1 MQYRNGDGNH
11 LPGAAVGMKVHFW
24 GTRGSI
30 PAALRAEFIRAK
42 IKKALKQ
49 AIQSGLRDITRVE
62 EFIDTELPFT
72 VAGTYGTNT
81 SCVEFRTFSKDFFI
95 CDAGTGIKDLGE
107 YALRSGD
114 SILGATYH
122 LFISHLHWDHIQGFP
137 FFSPAY
143 LPNNTIYIYS
153 AHQKTENIFKS
164 QHEPPTFP
172 LEFKNLGANIRFVAL
187 EPDKE
192 YVIADVT
199 VRLIEQ
205 MHPGVSYGYRF
216 ESNGKSLVYSTDSEH
231 KLDVRAPD
239 SSFLQ
244 FCKKCDL
251 LIFDAQYGFAESQT
265 LKENW
270 GHSSNILGVEL
281 AKDAGVKHLCIFH
294 HEPSLN
300 DQELNEFYQ
309 DTLHYERIYQPKI
322 PLQVTMS
329 YDGLEVEL

>member
-1 MQYRNGDGNH
+1 
-11 LPGAAVGMKVHFW
+11 MKVHFW

-49 AIQSGLRDITRVE
+49 AIQSGLQDMDQVE
-62 EFIDTELPFT
+62 AFVDNELPFI

-81 SCVEFRTFSKDFFI
+81 SCVEFRTDSDDVFI
-95 CDAGTGIKDLGE
+95 CDAGTGIRELGE
-107 YALRSGD
+107 YALRSRG
-114 SILGATYH
+114 SIMGATYH

-153 AHQKTENIFKS
+153 AHEETEQVFQS
-164 QHEPPTFP
+164 QHSPPTFP
-172 LEFKNLGANIRFVAL
+172 LDFKNLGADIQFVAL
-187 EPDKE
+187 DPSSE
-192 YVIADVT
+192 YTIADVN
-199 VRLIEQ
+199 VRLLEQ
-205 MHPGVSYGYRF
+205 MHPGVSYGFRF
-216 ESNGKSLVYSTDSEH
+216 ESGGKSLVYSSDSEH
-231 KLDVRAPD
+231 KLDIRAPGTP
-239 SSFLQ
+239 FLR
-244 FCKKCDL
+244 FCDNCDL

-281 AKDAGVKHLCIFH
+281 AKDAGVKQLCLFH

-300 DQELNEFYQ
+300 DEQLDNFYQ
-309 DTLHYERIYQPKI
+309 DTLNYERIYSASK
-322 PLQVTMS
+322 LLKVTMA